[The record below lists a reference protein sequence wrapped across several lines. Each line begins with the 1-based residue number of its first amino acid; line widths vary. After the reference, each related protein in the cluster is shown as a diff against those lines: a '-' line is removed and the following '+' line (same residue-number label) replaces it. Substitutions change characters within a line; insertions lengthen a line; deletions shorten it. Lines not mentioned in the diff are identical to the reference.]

1 MAYINVCF
9 IRTFE
14 LLMNVIIEGQ
24 IIPFMLKVEKLRI
37 LGKVLMGCL
46 CM

>member
-14 LLMNVIIEGQ
+14 LLMNVIIEGRD
-24 IIPFMLKVEKLRI
+24 EAI
-37 LGKVLMGCL
+37 LLE
-46 CM
+46 

>member
-14 LLMNVIIEGQ
+14 LLMNVIIEG
-24 IIPFMLKVEKLRI
+24 RDDAI
-37 LGKVLMGCL
+37 LLE
-46 CM
+46 